1 MPAVFRG
8 RPQRRPGR
16 CHARPHGAPIWTS
29 RRERCSNWTR
39 GRWPC
44 RPATTKKETTDEDT
58 RRVARDRC
66 AATPRPGRGGLAL
79 EGRQRHALLLEPGR
93 GRAARRHA
101 GQDPPDRGSRE
112 APRPLR
118 PRHGRWRGDEGPRV
132 ASGGSAPAPEAAPD
146 IHREAAPLRLLRE
159 QSPLLRWLV
168 APGRHHRD
176 RQLPSLPARPGGMA
190 QRGTRSSRA
199 SPERDR
205 LAAGGSH
212 VCGEAGT
219 GAGASGDRGERRG
232 LNRRRGRIFEARA
245 RRGLE
250 SSAVRETSDGPDL
263 DLKSRRNVQDP
274 FPLYAW
280 LRDNEPVHW
289 SDSLDAWV
297 VTRYEDVVEIFDR
310 PETFSSDRFRKI
322 DERYTS
328 QRPAVRAVAEV
339 LGHWLVFRD
348 PPDHDR
354 LRGLLQSS
362 FTPRQLESSRD
373 RIQRTVDA
381 LLDRVAAR
389 GAMDFIRELAFPLP
403 ATVIA
408 GLMGAPEADL
418 QAIKTWSDRLA
429 AYLGGAVDERDN
441 FAEASAGVAGL
452 ADYFRALLRERE
464 RRPRDDL
471 MSLMLRAEH
480 AGDHLTRD
488 EVVANCILL
497 LFAGHE
503 TTTNLLGNGLF
514 HLLRHPAE
522 AALLR
527 ADPSLLHGA
536 VEELLRYDGPV
547 PATVKVATED
557 VPWRG
562 RTIRR
567 GDMVVPFLASA
578 NRDPR
583 QFPDPDTLDVRR
595 QPERH
600 LAFAWG
606 IHFCLGAWLARL
618 EARVVLDTVF
628 RRLPEL
634 ALAPGEPRWKPMIFL
649 RGLES
654 LPLVWEST

>member
-1 MPAVFRG
+1 M
-8 RPQRRPGR
+8 
-16 CHARPHGAPIWTS
+16 
-29 RRERCSNWTR
+29 
-39 GRWPC
+39 
-44 RPATTKKETTDEDT
+44 
-58 RRVARDRC
+58 
-66 AATPRPGRGGLAL
+66 
-79 EGRQRHALLLEPGR
+79 
-93 GRAARRHA
+93 
-101 GQDPPDRGSRE
+101 
-112 APRPLR
+112 
-118 PRHGRWRGDEGPRV
+118 
-132 ASGGSAPAPEAAPD
+132 
-146 IHREAAPLRLLRE
+146 
-159 QSPLLRWLV
+159 
-168 APGRHHRD
+168 
-176 RQLPSLPARPGGMA
+176 
-190 QRGTRSSRA
+190 
-199 SPERDR
+199 
-205 LAAGGSH
+205 
-212 VCGEAGT
+212 
-219 GAGASGDRGERRG
+219 
-232 LNRRRGRIFEARA
+232 
-245 RRGLE
+245 
-250 SSAVRETSDGPDL
+250 RETSRGPDL
-263 DLKSRRNVQDP
+263 DLKSWRNVQDP

-280 LRDNEPVHW
+280 LRDHDPLHW
-289 SDSLDAWV
+289 SESLSAWV
-297 VTRYEDVVEIFDR
+297 VTRYEDVVAIFDR

-322 DERYTS
+322 DERYAS

-339 LGHWLVFRD
+339 LGDWLVFRD

-362 FTPRQLESSRD
+362 FTPKQLASSRD

-381 LLDRVAAR
+381 LRDRVAAR

-408 GLMGAPEADL
+408 GLMGAPEEDL
-418 QAIKTWSDRLA
+418 EPIKTWSDRLA
-429 AYLGGAVDERDN
+429 AYLGGAVDARDN
-441 FAEASAGVAGL
+441 FAEASAGTAALV
-452 ADYFRALLRERE
+452 DYFHALLRERE

-471 MSLMLRAEH
+471 TTLMLRAEH
-480 AGDHLTRD
+480 EGEHLTRD

-567 GDMVVPFLASA
+567 GDMVVPFMASA

-583 QFPDPDTLDVRR
+583 QFPDPDALDVRR

>member
-1 MPAVFRG
+1 M
-8 RPQRRPGR
+8 
-16 CHARPHGAPIWTS
+16 
-29 RRERCSNWTR
+29 
-39 GRWPC
+39 
-44 RPATTKKETTDEDT
+44 
-58 RRVARDRC
+58 
-66 AATPRPGRGGLAL
+66 
-79 EGRQRHALLLEPGR
+79 
-93 GRAARRHA
+93 
-101 GQDPPDRGSRE
+101 
-112 APRPLR
+112 
-118 PRHGRWRGDEGPRV
+118 
-132 ASGGSAPAPEAAPD
+132 
-146 IHREAAPLRLLRE
+146 
-159 QSPLLRWLV
+159 
-168 APGRHHRD
+168 
-176 RQLPSLPARPGGMA
+176 
-190 QRGTRSSRA
+190 
-199 SPERDR
+199 
-205 LAAGGSH
+205 
-212 VCGEAGT
+212 
-219 GAGASGDRGERRG
+219 
-232 LNRRRGRIFEARA
+232 
-245 RRGLE
+245 
-250 SSAVRETSDGPDL
+250 RETSRGPDL
-263 DLKSRRNVQDP
+263 DLKSWRNVQDP
-274 FPLYAW
+274 FPLYAR
-280 LRDNEPVHW
+280 LRDHDPVHW
-289 SDSLDAWV
+289 SESLNAWA
-297 VTRYEDVVEIFDR
+297 VTRYDDVIEIFNR
-310 PETFSSDRFRKI
+310 PQTFSSDRFRKI
-322 DERYTS
+322 DERYAS

-362 FTPRQLESSRD
+362 FTPKQLASSRD

-381 LLDRVAAR
+381 LLDRVVAR

-418 QAIKTWSDRLA
+418 EPIKTWSDRLA

-441 FAEASAGVAGL
+441 FAEASAGTAALV
-452 ADYFRALLRERE
+452 DYFHALLRERE

-471 MSLMLRAEH
+471 TSLMLRAEH
-480 AGDHLTRD
+480 EGERLTRD

-536 VEELLRYDGPV
+536 VE
-547 PATVKVATED
+547 
-557 VPWRG
+557 
-562 RTIRR
+562 

-595 QPERH
+595 HPERH
-600 LAFAWG
+600 VAFAAG

-618 EARVVLDTVF
+618 EARVVLDTVL

-654 LPLVWEST
+654 LPLTWRRA